1 MARTNTTA
9 STVTPTNLDELVDRL
24 YAGQK
29 VEQLPSDGVGF
40 GSKVASFFGDRVADS
55 GDIAAELGAGFVAAG
70 RNYSVAHEAALERQK
85 LRTKR
90 RISDYLAKAAK

>member
-1 MARTNTTA
+1 MARNA
-9 STVTPTNLDELVDRL
+9 APVTPVNLDDLVDRL

-55 GDIAAELGAGFVAAG
+55 GDVVAELGAGFTAAG
-70 RNYSVAHEAALERQK
+70 RNYDVAREAALERQK

-90 RISDYLAKAAK
+90 RIADYLAKAAK